1 MQPATVTA
9 KGQVTIPKAI
19 REHLGLKPSAKVKFF
34 IGHDGRVF
42 VLPVR
47 PISELR
53 GMVNTTARLS
63 ASRKWTKGSLPR
75 SSPGSSGRG
84 RSDRPRHEHPRAF
97 PDA

>member
-53 GMVNTTARLS
+53 GMVKYDGPPVSIEEMDEGIAAAVVARFER
-63 ASRKWTKGSLPR
+63 SRAK
-75 SSPGSSGRG
+75 
-84 RSDRPRHEHPRAF
+84 
-97 PDA
+97 